1 MTGDDRPTL
10 PPVRLPS
17 DAELARDALAAPLL
31 ARAVELTRW
40 ARAGGPAGAG
50 IPVGAGGELLS
61 EQLKEAATHLG
72 LTGDEEAPALA
83 ADAWNF
89 AVDTGL
95 LVVDEDEV
103 GDESDEADGGAD
115 GAASGAGAD
124 GEISPSSDE
133 PVGVATPDAELGGLT
148 GDPDASVPAP
158 DEILELWRT
167 GLETV
172 LADAATPSF
181 EELLGGIEGAIG
193 ENGEIDPDAIDLDAM
208 DWNPEEETE
217 ALDSALGN
225 LYLLTATDPAV
236 AAGSMVPLPVLAA
249 SMTVPEGM
257 DEPTDEVLEEVSTAM
272 MRLDEQ
278 FRMLE
283 PTGLV
288 AYQPVDEALTREAA
302 DGDEGEGGEE
312 GHGAEELG
320 VDLDEEDVSRYGMV
334 RLTPLGLYG
343 VRERMR
349 EAGLE
354 VPAVGDLA
362 GAGAEQLLAALP
374 VYTEENAQSEIETW
388 FAARAAAD
396 GADKDGGTLA
406 AARELLAAARG
417 GDEGAPVRRLACQQA
432 LSLAGPE
439 AEPALREV
447 LDDRQLGGLARVWL
461 AERGVRDVPQPD
473 EEMVFWLTI
482 DTIAAQVATAGEPD
496 ELRELVRG
504 LVDQHTGFF
513 DKAWRVEHPAT
524 GDVLET
530 MGRVHPD
537 KRVAKEARKAA
548 FKARSR

>member
-1 MTGDDRPTL
+1 MNPHMTGDDRPTL

-40 ARAGGPAGAG
+40 ARQAAADGV
-50 IPVGAGGELLS
+50 PVGAGGELLS
-61 EQLKEAATHLG
+61 EQLKDAAAHLG
-72 LTGDEEAPALA
+72 LTGDEDAPALA
-83 ADAWNF
+83 ADAWDF

-95 LVVDEDEV
+95 LLVEEEMSEAGGGEPGTGEPGGDEV
-103 GDESDEADGGAD
+103 FGL
-115 GAASGAGAD
+115 
-124 GEISPSSDE
+124 
-133 PVGVATPDAELGGLT
+133 ATPDADLGGLT
-148 GDPDASVPAP
+148 GAPDAAVPAP
-158 DEILELWRT
+158 AEILDLWRS

-181 EELLGGIEGAIG
+181 EELLGGVEGAIG
-193 ENGEIDPDAIDLDAM
+193 EDGEIDPDAIDPDALDWDM
-208 DWNPEEETE
+208 DEESE
-217 ALDSALGN
+217 ALDGALGN

-236 AAGSMVPLPVLAA
+236 GAGAMVPLPVLAA
-249 SMTVPEGM
+249 SMIVPEGM
-257 DEPTDEVLEEVSTAM
+257 DEPTDEVLEEVSSAM

-278 FRMLE
+278 FRMLA

-288 AYQPVDEALTREAA
+288 EYRPVDEALTQEA
-302 DGDEGEGGEE
+302 GEGEEVPEFG
-312 GHGAEELG
+312 ELG
-320 VDLDEEDVSRYGMV
+320 EEDVSRYGMV

-349 EAGLE
+349 EAGLD

-362 GAGAEQLLAALP
+362 HAGADRLLAALP
-374 VYTEENAQSEIETW
+374 VYTEENARREIELW
-388 FAARAAAD
+388 FAARTGTEADASQDAD
-396 GADKDGGTLA
+396 GAERDADEAPAPVGTLG

-417 GDEGAPVRRLACQQA
+417 TDEGAPVRRLACQQA
-432 LSLAGPE
+432 LSLAGHE

-461 AERGVRDVPQPD
+461 AEHATGEVPQPD

-482 DTIAAQVATAGEPD
+482 DTIAAQVATTGEPE
-496 ELRELVRG
+496 ELRELVRD

-513 DKAWRVEHPAT
+513 DKAWRVDHPAT
-524 GDVLET
+524 ADVLET

-537 KRVAKEARKAA
+537 KHVAKTARKAA

>member
-17 DAELARDALAAPLL
+17 DAELARDALAAPIL

-40 ARAGGPAGAG
+40 ARSGGPAGAG

-61 EQLKEAATHLG
+61 EQLKEAAVHLG
-72 LTGDEEAPALA
+72 LSGDEEAPALA

-95 LVVDEDEV
+95 LIVDED
-103 GDESDEADGGAD
+103 GTDGAGD
-115 GAASGAGAD
+115 GAAGDETSVG
-124 GEISPSSDE
+124 SDE

-148 GDPDASVPAP
+148 GDPGASVPAP
-158 DEILELWRT
+158 GEILELWRT

-193 ENGEIDPDAIDLDAM
+193 EDGEIDPDAIDLDAM

-302 DGDEGEGGEE
+302 DGEGGE
-312 GHGAEELG
+312 GASGAEELG
-320 VDLDEEDVSRYGMV
+320 ADLDEEDVSRYGMV

-349 EAGLE
+349 EAGLH

-362 GAGAEQLLAALP
+362 GAKAEQLLAALP
-374 VYTEENAQSEIETW
+374 VYTEENARSEIETW

-396 GADKDGGTLA
+396 GAAGDGGTLA

-417 GDEGAPVRRLACQQA
+417 GDEAAPVRRLACQQA

-447 LDDRQLGGLARVWL
+447 LEDRQLGGLARVWL
-461 AERGVRDVPQPD
+461 AERGAGDVPQPD

-496 ELRELVRG
+496 ELRELVRD
-504 LVDQHTGFF
+504 LVDQHAGFF

>member
-1 MTGDDRPTL
+1 MNAHMTGDDRPTM

-40 ARAGGPAGAG
+40 ARAGEPEGAG

-61 EQLKEAATHLG
+61 EQLKQAAAHLG
-72 LTGDEEAPALA
+72 LADGEDAPALA

-95 LVVDEDEV
+95 LVIDEDEDEQAAG
-103 GDESDEADGGAD
+103 GDDA
-115 GAASGAGAD
+115 
-124 GEISPSSDE
+124 SPSSDE
-133 PVGVATPDAELGGLT
+133 PVGVATPDEEMAGLT
-148 GDPDASVPAP
+148 GGGAEAGTPTPA
-158 DEILELWRT
+158 EILEVWQN

-181 EELLGGIEGAIG
+181 EELLGGIENAIG
-193 ENGEIDPDAIDLDAM
+193 QDGQIDPDAIDLDSV
-208 DWNPEEETE
+208 DWNPEEE
-217 ALDSALGN
+217 ADFLDSALGN
-225 LYLLTATDPAV
+225 LYLLTATDAAV

-249 SMTVPEGM
+249 SMIVPEGM

-288 AYQPVDEALTREAA
+288 EYQPVDEALTREA
-302 DGDEGEGGEE
+302 GE
-312 GHGAEELG
+312 AEEALEAEQLG
-320 VDLDEEDVSRYGMV
+320 GDLDDEDVSRYGMV
-334 RLTPLGLYG
+334 RLTPLGLHG

-349 EAGLE
+349 EAGLD

-362 GAGAEQLLAALP
+362 GSGADVLLAALP
-374 VYTEENAQSEIETW
+374 VYTEDNARSEIETW
-388 FAARAAAD
+388 FAERA
-396 GADKDGGTLA
+396 GRPEGGGTA
-406 AARELLAAARG
+406 GAARELLAAARG
-417 GDEGAPVRRLACQQA
+417 GDDEGPVRRLACQQA

-439 AEPALREV
+439 AESALREV

-461 AERGVRDVPQPD
+461 AERGAADVPQPD
-473 EEMVFWLTI
+473 EEMVFWLTV
-482 DTIAAQVATAGEPD
+482 DTIAAQLATAGEPE
-496 ELRELVRG
+496 ELQDLVRG
-504 LVDQHTGFF
+504 LVDQHAGFF
-513 DKAWRVEHPAT
+513 EKAWRVDHPAT
-524 GDVLET
+524 GEVLEA

-537 KRVAKEARKAA
+537 KQVAKAARKAA